1 METGPVDATPAGLRQ
16 VAELILRAQDQLDEL
31 AVPAELA
38 EFVAADNE
46 YRADRIRLVNDLA
59 DALERNDPDAAEAID
74 QELTTNN
81 INTEA
86 QEVANRL
93 VECP

>member
-1 METGPVDATPAGLRQ
+1 ME
-16 VAELILRAQDQLDEL
+16 ELILRAQDQLDEL

-38 EFVAADNE
+38 ELVPRDNE